1 MNKVFEDFINNINF
15 FDVSVSLIFVY
26 FIVQC
31 FLKGFSLSLISFMKW
46 VLSTVVT
53 IILVPKLQP
62 TVSDYIESE
71 FVNNIGLGIV
81 IFIFTLFLTIVLGK
95 AFGRAVTW
103 TGVGSIDKSF
113 GVLFGVFK
121 VNGVKINGDRF
132 YYNLTEVNVID
143 ELIDR
148 IVIEGAYQN
157 KGLGKIFYEDL
168 IAFSKSNASK
178 RIACEVN
185 IKPLNDRSIIFH
197 DSLGFKEVGQQDTN
211 QGEKRVSLMALDI
224 KPGEVHAIM
233 GPNGSGKSTLANIL
247 SGKNGYEVS
256 GNLKYEGK
264 NLQDIPIEERAQ
276 KGIFLAFQYPLEIP
290 GVNTTNFLKTSL
302 NTIRKAKG
310 EKELDTL
317 TLLKLIKEKASEL
330 NIDEKFLSRQL
341 NVGFSGGEK
350 KKNEILQMKLL
361 EPKLAI
367 LDETDSGLDI
377 DALRIVAD
385 GVNSHKNKNNAF
397 LIITHYQRLLDYI
410 KPDFIHVL
418 SNGKI
423 IKTGS
428 ADLGQEL
435 EKTGYENLK

>member
-1 MNKVFEDFINNINF
+1 MLQLHNLKAAVNKK
-15 FDVSVSLIFVY
+15 S
-26 FIVQC
+26 
-31 FLKGFSLSLISFMKW
+31 
-46 VLSTVVT
+46 
-53 IILVPKLQP
+53 IL
-62 TVSDYIESE
+62 
-71 FVNNIGLGIV
+71 NGLNLEI
-81 IFIFTLFLTIVLGK
+81 
-95 AFGRAVTW
+95 
-103 TGVGSIDKSF
+103 KS
-113 GVLFGVFK
+113 
-121 VNGVKINGDRF
+121 
-132 YYNLTEVNVID
+132 
-143 ELIDR
+143 
-148 IVIEGAYQN
+148 
-157 KGLGKIFYEDL
+157 
-168 IAFSKSNASK
+168 
-178 RIACEVN
+178 
-185 IKPLNDRSIIFH
+185 
-197 DSLGFKEVGQQDTN
+197 
-211 QGEKRVSLMALDI
+211 
-224 KPGEVHAIM
+224 GEVHAIM

-247 SGKNGYEVS
+247 SGRQGYDVS
-256 GNLKYEGK
+256 GSLIFEGK

-310 EKELDTL
+310 QKELDTL
-317 TLLKLIKEKASEL
+317 SLLKLIKEKASEL

-361 EPKLAI
+361 EPKLSI

-385 GVNSHKNKNNAF
+385 GVNTHKNKHNAF

-418 SNGKI
+418 SKGKI
-423 IKTGS
+423 VKTGN